1 MELREIK
8 KLVYGGENDQVE
20 FKRKINHPEK
30 VVREVVAFA
39 NTAGGHLLV
48 GVDDNRTLYG
58 LKYAD
63 EEDFLMKKAIRELCR
78 PAIPFE
84 SEIIPLTEKRAV
96 LYYRIYPGI
105 KKPYFAHEKK
115 SDRYGKAFVRVQDRS
130 IQASPEIRKILKWR
144 NHPGDIHFEYGTKE
158 KLLFNY
164 LNDHEKVT
172 VSEFREISG
181 LDYHSASAMLVKM
194 VLANTLKIIPREKED
209 WYLAVH

>member
-1 MELREIK
+1 MELRELR

-39 NTAGGHLLV
+39 NSEGGHLLV
-48 GVDDNRTLYG
+48 GVDDNRTIYG

-63 EEDFLMKKAIRELCR
+63 EEDFLLQKAIRELCR
-78 PAIPFE
+78 PAIRYE
-84 SEIIPLTEKRAV
+84 SEIIPLNEKRAV
-96 LYYRIYPGI
+96 LHYFILPGQ
-105 KKPYFAHEKK
+105 KKPYFALEKK
-115 SDRYGKAFVRVQDRS
+115 KARYGKAFVRVRDRS
-130 IQASPEIRKILKWR
+130 IQASPEIRKILKFS
-144 NHPGDIHFEYGTKE
+144 NHPSDIHFQYGSKE

-172 VSEFREISG
+172 VNEFREISG

-194 VLANTLKIIPREKED
+194 VLANTLRIVPREKED
-209 WYLAVH
+209 WYLAVQ